1 MTRPPTDAPDTFE
14 ARLAAAKAR
23 NAPVDPV
30 RLAGGA
36 MGQGFRFAAEI
47 VITTVVGSAIGW
59 QLDRW
64 LGSKPWL
71 LLLLPES
78 SQPVTP
84 RRVTTSAN
92 VINAGRIHFD
102 CVTAMIPLMS
112 VLFIFITVF
121 FILLCCVCFFAEG

>member
-1 MTRPPTDAPDTFE
+1 VTRPPTDAPDTFE

-71 LLLLPES
+71 LLLFMLLGLAAGFISLFRAVAAEQKLVDALPV
-78 SQPVTP
+78 PP
-84 RRVTTSAN
+84 A
-92 VINAGRIHFD
+92 A
-102 CVTAMIPLMS
+102 PLE
-112 VLFIFITVF
+112 
-121 FILLCCVCFFAEG
+121 AED

>member
-1 MTRPPTDAPDTFE
+1 MNRPPTDAPESFE

-30 RLAGGA
+30 RMAGGA
-36 MGQGFRFAAEI
+36 MGQGFRFALEI

-71 LLLLPES
+71 LLLFMLLGLAAGFVNLFRAVSAEQKLVDAAPMPPAAPPE
-78 SQPVTP
+78 
-84 RRVTTSAN
+84 
-92 VINAGRIHFD
+92 
-102 CVTAMIPLMS
+102 
-112 VLFIFITVF
+112 
-121 FILLCCVCFFAEG
+121 AED

>member
-1 MTRPPTDAPDTFE
+1 MAVRRPGGAGLFPPSRGTLVTRPPTDAPESFE

-64 LGSKPWL
+64 LGTKPWL
-71 LLLLPES
+71 LLVFMLLGLAAGFISLFRAVAAEQKLVDALPMPPSVPDDPE
-78 SQPVTP
+78 
-84 RRVTTSAN
+84 
-92 VINAGRIHFD
+92 D
-102 CVTAMIPLMS
+102 
-112 VLFIFITVF
+112 
-121 FILLCCVCFFAEG
+121 